1 MRETRQL
8 KSTSVITAT
17 MTVLFL
23 ILTAVCSTGR
33 VPPPSETPAKIII
46 NGRTS
51 TAVDIKIVKVGQELP
66 DTLSA
71 PKIKSIRGYDWYV
84 SEHFALRSEVDE
96 KQSRDYLTI
105 SELAYPHYVWIFGG
119 EPAGIETKRIALSF
133 SKSMERLKK
142 ASDIDFDGVGWRG
155 GGGGVTLHGNRV
167 SYNYPGG
174 GLRSHK
180 RGLVMHENLHAFH
193 MHRADRSSDDLPVWF
208 YEGITHALEQHVYD
222 PEKRQLTILVLD
234 RLSGN
239 NYTDSG
245 LADLRK
251 DFVEAEQF
259 WLGKEGMGYEP
270 DIYQLWMQF
279 LWSDLDRQMRHRVW
293 LNERMA
299 LDLSISRADFDKA
312 IMPQLFD
319 VPALNKAWREWV
331 AERQNTFHY
340 VDWGFEQEADTLW
353 SYGYPNWARY
363 AQKNVNLLLK
373 DKVETADPF
382 IMDWPIYAS
391 KPPIVGEVKRG
402 VREPSVG
409 CVINFSRAMH
419 YSGDWGQAGLGF
431 GVGGTGKR
439 ESGNKSNVDQ
449 EHLDILIM
457 HLGKKDRAHLLLDG
471 STIGLPRTTEPFTP
485 AFQSAAVTGDQSI
498 GLTVKMTSGSVDIVL
513 RTGPDDAIQTHRTS
527 VAITQETRERILSK
541 PWCILSKGTHH
552 GFTLFPDVHRV
563 GTRDY
568 SKPGPVGR
576 TRFLPT
582 DETYRLYRAAWRLG
596 DQAPRSLLAL
606 RADMI
611 ACAARSL
618 GAHEKALAK
627 FHTEIADVAKD
638 VAEGPDRE
646 RAALAVADLLG
657 LDLQFNVEAGAEAG
671 DVVLTSLVSSR
682 LRGAL
687 KGQVALT
694 VSPAKPGLLSGSPAP
709 IVVSATEDAG
719 KTWKLEIAGREQ
731 SFMEFT
737 VTATLAWNGMTARV
751 KKNQRLYPSVS
762 RWWTLGPFDNKG
774 DGTVDTV
781 LPPETEPIDLAKSY
795 AGKGG
800 KRIAWQKREWPATLQ
815 PTSNFVLN
823 FGDNRNSAA
832 YALTWIDSPTARDA
846 ILAVGSD
853 DGVVVWLNDERVHA
867 NLVHRGH
874 ESKSDKIPVKL
885 KTGRNK
891 LLLKVTQAW
900 GGWLASTHVL
910 DKDGNELADLSY
922 VLDPDN

>member
-1 MRETRQL
+1 
-8 KSTSVITAT
+8 V
-17 MTVLFL
+17 
-23 ILTAVCSTGR
+23 
-33 VPPPSETPAKIII
+33 

-96 KQSRDYLTI
+96 KQSRDYLVM
-105 SELAYPHYVWIFGG
+105 SELAYPHFVWIFGG

-133 SKSMERLKK
+133 SKSLQRLKN
-142 ASDIDFDGVGWRG
+142 ASDIDVGGVGWRG
-155 GGGGVTLHGNRV
+155 GGGGVTLHINRV

-193 MHRADRSSDDLPVWF
+193 MNRTGRTSDDLPVWF

-245 LADLRK
+245 LADLRE

-259 WLGKEGMGYEP
+259 WLGKEGMGYKP
-270 DIYQLWMQF
+270 NIYQLWMQF

-293 LNERMA
+293 LNERNA
-299 LDLSISRADFDKA
+299 RDQRVSRADFDKA

-319 VPALNKAWREWV
+319 VSALNKAWRKWV
-331 AERQNTFHY
+331 DERQNTFHY

-353 SYGYPNWARY
+353 SYGYPNWARF

-373 DKVETADPF
+373 DKVETNDPF
-382 IMDWPIYAS
+382 IMDWPVYAT
-391 KPPIVGEVKRG
+391 KPPTVGEVERG

-419 YSGDWGQAGLGF
+419 YSGDWGEAGFGF
-431 GVGGTGKR
+431 GVGGTGRRADGK
-439 ESGNKSNVDQ
+439 KSNVDQ

-457 HLGKKDRAHLLLDG
+457 HLGKKDKAHLLLDG
-471 STIGLPRTTEPFTP
+471 STIGLPRITERFTP
-485 AFQSAAVTGDQSI
+485 AFQSAAVTGNQSI
-498 GLTVKMTSGSVDIVL
+498 GLTVKVKAKSIEIVL
-513 RTGPDDAIQTHRTS
+513 RTGPSDAMQTHRTS
-527 VAITQETRERILSK
+527 VAITQEARKRILSR
-541 PWCILSKGTHH
+541 PWCVLSKGTHH
-552 GFTLFPDVHRV
+552 GFTLFPDVYRA

-568 SKPGPVGR
+568 AKPEPAGR

-606 RADMI
+606 RSDMI
-611 ACAARSL
+611 ACAGKPL
-618 GAHEKALAK
+618 LEQEKALARFNAK
-627 FHTEIADVAKD
+627 IANVVKAVA
-638 VAEGPDRE
+638 GCPDKE
-646 RAALAVADLLG
+646 RAESAVADILG
-657 LDLQFNVEAGAEAG
+657 LDLQFKAEAGAEEG
-671 DVVLTSLVSSR
+671 EVVLTSLVSSR
-682 LRGAL
+682 LNEPL

-709 IVVSATEDAG
+709 IVVSATGDAG
-719 KTWKLEIAGREQ
+719 RTWKLEIAGREQ
-731 SFMEFT
+731 SCMEVT
-737 VTATLAWNGMTARV
+737 ATATLAWNGMTARV
-751 KKNQRLYPSVS
+751 KKNQRLYPSVP

-774 DGTVDTV
+774 DGTVNTV
-781 LPPETEPIDLAKSY
+781 LPPETEQIDLAKSY

-800 KRIAWQKREWPATLQ
+800 KRIAWQKREWPVTLQ
-815 PTSNFVLN
+815 PTSHFVLN

-832 YALTWIDSPTARDA
+832 YALTWIDSPTAREA

-885 KTGRNK
+885 KAGRNK
-891 LLLKVTQAW
+891 LLLKATQAW
-900 GGWLASTHVL
+900 GGWLASAHVL
-910 DKDGNELADLSY
+910 DKDGRELTGLSY
-922 VLDPDN
+922 ILEPDE